1 MTPSGPRGI
10 RCAPQQSQLAF
21 NAQQLGLAPE
31 RLGELGSPQHSFFT
45 RPSVGGRRLLA
56 PLFSL
61 VGRWLVPPPGLPQ
74 ALEHMTIIFGPHPRD
89 TLVDV

>member
-1 MTPSGPRGI
+1 VEF
-10 RCAPQQSQLAF
+10 RCAQQQSQLAF
-21 NAQQLGLAPE
+21 DAQQLGLAPE

-45 RPSVGGRRLLA
+45 RPSVGGSRLLA

-74 ALEHMTIIFGPHPRD
+74 ALEHMTIIFGSHPRD